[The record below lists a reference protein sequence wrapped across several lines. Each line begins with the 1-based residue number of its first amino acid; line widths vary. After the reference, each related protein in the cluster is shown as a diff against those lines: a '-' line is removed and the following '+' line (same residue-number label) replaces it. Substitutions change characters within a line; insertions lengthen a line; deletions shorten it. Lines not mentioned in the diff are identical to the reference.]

1 MTKKIFSCTFTG
13 LECRIIEVEADIS
26 NGLSM
31 FSIVG
36 LGDASVQESKDR
48 VRASIKN
55 SGAIF
60 PATRK
65 TVNLAPAQ
73 LKKQG
78 ALFDL
83 PIAMSLLKA
92 TDQVS
97 ENFED
102 AIIIGELSL
111 NGSVKEVNGVLAIT
125 QHAKESG
132 FKRIFLP
139 EKSAKEAG
147 YIEGIEIYP
156 VKNLK
161 QLINNEVR
169 QYIRSII
176 DDTERQKELRD
187 FSEILGLQ
195 KAKRALAIAA
205 AGGHN
210 VLFNGSPGCGKTILA
225 RAIKDLLPE
234 LSKNEALETT
244 KIFSIA
250 GLIDH
255 DNPLI
260 KSRPFREVHHTAS
273 LISITGGGANSPK
286 PGELSLA
293 HNGVLFFDEIS
304 EFPRSILE
312 ALRQPL
318 EDKYINISRANFSV
332 KFPTNFIFIG
342 TTNPCPCGFD
352 RDKKIKCKCTETQKF
367 NYQKKLSGPILDRF
381 DIFIE
386 VERVEMRGIFRK
398 KPPKTED
405 ELRNK
410 IYLAKKIQKERFKD
424 TNKIEKNSD
433 MGLDEIKKFCN
444 INKEAQDLINNAS
457 DKMGLSNR
465 AYLKTLKL
473 ARTIADLEEN
483 QEIKSEHIGE
493 ALQYRR

>member
-1 MTKKIFSCTFTG
+1 
-13 LECRIIEVEADIS
+13 V
-26 NGLSM
+26 
-31 FSIVG
+31 
-36 LGDASVQESKDR
+36 
-48 VRASIKN
+48 
-55 SGAIF
+55 
-60 PATRK
+60 
-65 TVNLAPAQ
+65 
-73 LKKQG
+73 
-78 ALFDL
+78 
-83 PIAMSLLKA
+83 SLLKA
-92 TDQVS
+92 TEQING
-97 ENFED
+97 NFED
-102 AIIIGELSL
+102 SVIIGELSL
-111 NGSVKEVNGVLAIT
+111 SGSVKDVNGVLAIT
-125 QHAKESG
+125 QHAKEQG

-161 QLINNEVR
+161 QLINNEIS
-169 QYIRSII
+169 QYIRPVIEGSEIK
-176 DDTERQKELRD
+176 KEARN

-210 VLFNGSPGCGKTILA
+210 LLFNGSPGCGKTILA

-234 LSKNEALETT
+234 LSRNEALETT

-250 GLIDH
+250 GLIDV

-273 LISITGGGANSPK
+273 LISITGGGAQSPK

-312 ALRQPL
+312 SLRQPL

-332 KFPTNFIFIG
+332 KFPTNFIFIA

-352 RDKKIKCKCTETQKF
+352 KDKKIKCKCSETQKY
-367 NYQKKLSGPILDRF
+367 NYQKKISGPMLDRF

-386 VERVEMRGIFRK
+386 VERVAMRGIFEKKQNKNEEELKRK
-398 KPPKTED
+398 I
-405 ELRNK
+405 L
-410 IYLAKKIQKERFKD
+410 LAKKIQKERFE
-424 TNKIEKNSD
+424 KIDKIKKNSD

-444 INKEAQDLINNAS
+444 LNREGQEIINKAS
-457 DKMGLSNR
+457 DNIGLSNR

-473 ARTIADLEEN
+473 ARTIADLEAS
-483 QEIKSEHIGE
+483 QEIKIEHVGE